1 MKLNKQIALFSII
14 FIFVMGLTN
23 YDNILF
29 SYKRSV
35 HTENLEN
42 SSIQSTYSLTKLERR
57 KINLPPNKYQ
67 EKMWEL
73 SMNPMTG
80 KTEIYNLF
88 ELQYD
93 LNKSKNS
100 SVKSF
105 SVPGESEDM
114 KWVSRGPNNV
124 GGRTK
129 GLMFDPNDETDE
141 TVFAGGVSGGLFK
154 NTSIS
159 DGNTSEWTHIKGIPE
174 NIPVSSI
181 VYDPNDLK
189 TFYVGTGES
198 YTGAEALGNGLW
210 KSTDAGETWTNV
222 FGGKSETETVYR
234 SEGNSVKFPNDN
246 SLGPYAYITAGF
258 GGSLSKTPIVRDL
271 ILANDGSTVNNGTNE
286 NATGTTNDACQ
297 ALTNGSEIAGNIA
310 FIERGVCAFVDKVKN
325 AQDAGAVAVI
335 VVNRNDDNRTD
346 YTPAPITMGGSDSS
360 ITIPSVMINGNYKTK
375 IVNALNAGKV
385 TVSLAFENFAST
397 GRTVS
402 PGIFYIND
410 VVVRD
415 NDGVSEVIIAAG
427 VSTHRD
433 DSNHL
438 FGVDDY
444 GIWKSNDNNSSVWDK
459 VPFGIN
465 DGAYQYQPMD
475 LELGPDNKLW
485 ASTTT
490 NHRGSGGGTILVANT
505 DITAFSVKHTITYN
519 DGANT
524 ARRTELE
531 IASNGD
537 IYALA
542 AENPVTIIKSTN
554 EFATAPTPI
563 TLPNDEDSGIDADD
577 FTRGQSFYDL
587 MIESDPNNPETI
599 YAGGIDLFKSTTG
612 AENATANPWE
622 QFTHWY
628 NGFGQQFAHADQ
640 HNMAFGNYDSSKK
653 IYGNDGG
660 IYFSQTNGSSEE
672 ISSRNFNYVTAQFYT
687 IGVAPS
693 EMFKDLNKQI
703 SGRDLSNWTTK
714 NKVVTGITDVFLAG
728 AQDNGTQFQTDR
740 ENRIT
745 SSIDV
750 SGGDGAASMFSQNLD
765 KPYFI
770 SNYVYNKSVEAY
782 DFISDSNFIINNE
795 SGSNGDFINV
805 QALDSNYGII
815 YSNYTGSNFE
825 IKAYYDWDNFAED
838 DKNTNAPSRILSS
851 GMVTANVSALTVSP
865 HTTNSSTLMI
875 GLENGVVIKAENAN
889 TASPTYSN
897 ITGNQFLGSVSDI
910 EFGLTENEIFVT
922 FHNYAV
928 KNIFYS
934 NDGGETWSNKE
945 GDINNGGLPDI
956 PVRAILQNPIV
967 LSEVIVGTDLGV
979 WYTKNFNDESPKWD
993 SAFNGMSNV
1002 RVTDLDMRDDYKVFA
1017 STYGRGVFSSYFSS
1031 DGPLLQLS
1039 TPEAKLTIGQGETGS
1054 FVVKHRVFSSYDFE
1068 TTFSVDG
1075 LPENSSLSYSP
1086 SNPVT
1091 INSDGELT
1099 IEITVPDTAEAKNYP
1114 LIINA
1119 TAAGQTIESVGIN
1132 LEILSNDYD
1141 NDGIKN
1147 SEDNCENTYNPG
1159 QEDYDGDNIGDVCDP
1174 NPIPNDTFTLF
1185 YTDEVCRSSNNG
1197 LIDLTIK
1204 GEWGEYPFTIAIT
1217 SNLQGFSFDPIV
1229 IDGSTWNLSGLQAGL
1244 YEICITNELFPNFIQ
1259 CFNINIEEPVDLSV
1273 LTSINRENR
1282 QVLLNLRGSD
1292 SYNII
1297 LNGDLIKTSK
1307 NNIDLSLKA
1316 GFNTIKVT
1324 TNLECQG
1331 IFEESI
1337 FISEDILFSPNP
1349 ADDSSKLWV
1358 GGNDDNINMTLF
1370 DISGRVIW
1378 TKDDKV
1384 PYNRSVS
1391 VPFSN
1396 MKSGVY
1402 ILQVDSKT
1410 VNKSIK
1416 VIRE

>member
-1 MKLNKQIALFSII
+1 MKLNKQITLFSLV
-14 FIFVMGLTN
+14 FIFVVGLTN
-23 YDNILF
+23 YDNILY

-35 HTENLEN
+35 HNDNLKN
-42 SSIQSTYSLTKLERR
+42 SSIKTTYKLKKSERK
-57 KINLPPNKYQ
+57 KIGLPPNQYQ
-67 EKMWEL
+67 EKMWQL

-80 KTEIYNLF
+80 KTDINNLF
-88 ELQYD
+88 ETQYK
-93 LNKSKNS
+93 LNKSQVS

-105 SVPGESEDM
+105 SVPGESEEM

-129 GLMFDPNDETDE
+129 GLMFDPNDENDE

-154 NTSIS
+154 NTNIS
-159 DGNTSEWTHIKGIPE
+159 DGNTSEWIHIKGIPE

-210 KSTDAGETWTNV
+210 KSSDAGETWTNV
-222 FGGKSETETVYR
+222 FGGKSEIETVYR
-234 SEGNSVKFPNDN
+234 SEGNSVKFPNDD
-246 SLGPYAYITAGF
+246 SLGPYAYINAAF
-258 GGSLSKTPIVRDL
+258 GGSLSKTPIVRNL

-297 ALTNGSEIAGNIA
+297 SLTNGSEIAGNIV
-310 FIERGVCAFVDKVKN
+310 FIERGVCSFVNKVKN

-346 YTPAPITMGGSDSS
+346 YTPAPITMGGSDNS
-360 ITIPSVMINGNYKTK
+360 ITIPSVMINGNYRNR
-375 IVNALNAGKV
+375 IRNALNAGNV

-415 NDGVSEVIIAAG
+415 NDGVSEVILAVG
-427 VSTHRD
+427 VSSHRD
-433 DSNHL
+433 DTNHL

-444 GIWKSNDNNSSVWDK
+444 GIWKSSDAAESWDK

-465 DGAYQYQPMD
+465 DGVYQYQPMD
-475 LELGPDNKLW
+475 LEIAPDNKIW
-485 ASTTT
+485 ASTTR
-490 NHRGSGGGTILVANT
+490 NHRGSGGGTILVANS

-519 DGANT
+519 DEADT

-531 IASNGD
+531 VASNGD

-554 EFATAPTPI
+554 EFATAPTQV
-563 TLPNDEDSGIDADD
+563 TLPNDADTNIDAND

-628 NGFGQQFAHADQ
+628 RGFGQQFAHADQ

-653 IYGNDGG
+653 IFGNDGG
-660 IYFSQTNGSSEE
+660 VYFSQSNGSSEE
-672 ISSRNFNYVTAQFYT
+672 ISSRNFNYVTTQFYT

-693 EMFKDLNKQI
+693 EMFNDLNKQI
-703 SGRDLSNWTTK
+703 SGRDLSSWTTR
-714 NKVVTGITDVFLAG
+714 NKVVNGMTDVFLSG
-728 AQDNGTQFQTDR
+728 AQDNGTQFQTDK
-740 ENRIT
+740 ENKIT

-770 SNYVYNKSVEAY
+770 ANYVYNNSVEAY
-782 DFISDSNFIINNE
+782 DFISDSNFNINNE

-825 IKAYYDWDNFAED
+825 IKAYYDWDDFAEED
-838 DKNTNAPSRILSS
+838 RNTNAPSRTLQT
-851 GMVTANVSALTVSP
+851 GMMTANVSALTVSP

-889 TASPTYSN
+889 TANPVYTN
-897 ITGNQFLGSVSDI
+897 ITGNEFLGSVSDI

-945 GDINNGGLPDI
+945 GDVNNGGLPDI

-979 WYTKNFNDESPKWD
+979 WYTKNFNDDSPKWN

-1017 STYGRGVFSSYFSS
+1017 STYGRGVFSAFFSS

-1039 TPEAKLTIGQGETGS
+1039 TPESKLTVGQGETGS
-1054 FVVKHRVFSSYDFE
+1054 FVVKHRVFSNYDFE
-1068 TTFSVDG
+1068 TTFSIDG
-1075 LPENSSLSYSP
+1075 LPENSSISYSP

-1099 IEITVPDTAEAKNYP
+1099 IDVTVSEDAEAKSYP

-1119 TAAGQTIESVGIN
+1119 TAAGQSIESVGIN
-1132 LEILSNDYD
+1132 LEVLSNDYD
-1141 NDGIKN
+1141 NDGVKN

-1159 QEDYDGDNIGDVCDP
+1159 QEDYDGDEIGDVCDP

-1204 GEWGEYPFTIAIT
+1204 GDFETPFTVSIT
-1217 SNLQGFSFDPIV
+1217 SNLSGFDFTPEI
-1229 IDGSTWNLSGLQAGL
+1229 IENSTWQ
-1244 YEICITNELFPNFIQ
+1244 
-1259 CFNINIEEPVDLSV
+1259 
-1273 LTSINRENR
+1273 
-1282 QVLLNLRGSD
+1282 
-1292 SYNII
+1292 
-1297 LNGDLIKTSK
+1297 
-1307 NNIDLSLKA
+1307 
-1316 GFNTIKVT
+1316 
-1324 TNLECQG
+1324 
-1331 IFEESI
+1331 
-1337 FISEDILFSPNP
+1337 
-1349 ADDSSKLWV
+1349 
-1358 GGNDDNINMTLF
+1358 
-1370 DISGRVIW
+1370 SGRF
-1378 TKDDKV
+1378 TSCK
-1384 PYNRSVS
+1384 
-1391 VPFSN
+1391 
-1396 MKSGVY
+1396 
-1402 ILQVDSKT
+1402 L
-1410 VNKSIK
+1410 
-1416 VIRE
+1416 

>member
-1 MKLNKQIALFSII
+1 MKLNKQITLFSLL
-14 FIFVMGLTN
+14 FIFLVGLSN

-29 SYKRSV
+29 SYKRSI
-35 HTENLEN
+35 HSDNLKN
-42 SSIQSTYSLTKLERR
+42 SSIKSTYSLTKLERK

-73 SMNPMTG
+73 SMNPITG
-80 KTEIYNLF
+80 KTEIDNLF
-88 ELQYD
+88 ETQYEI
-93 LNKSKNS
+93 NKSRNL

-105 SVPGESEDM
+105 SVPGESEEM

-129 GLMFDPNDETDE
+129 GLMFDPNDENDE

-154 NTSIS
+154 NTNIS
-159 DGNTSEWTHIKGIPE
+159 DPNTSEWVHIKGIPE

-210 KSTDAGETWTNV
+210 KSTDAGDTWTNV

-234 SEGNSVKFPNDN
+234 SEGNNVKFPDDD
-246 SLGPYAYITAGF
+246 SIGPYAYISAAF
-258 GGSLSKTPIVRDL
+258 GGSLSKTPLVKEL
-271 ILANDGSTVNNGTNE
+271 VLANDNNTDNGGTE

-297 ALTNGSEIAGNIA
+297 PLTNGSEINGKIA
-310 FIERGVCAFVDKVKN
+310 FIERGVCSFVDKVKN

-335 VVNRNDDNRTD
+335 VVNRNDGSRTD
-346 YTPAPITMGGSDSS
+346 YSPAPLTMSGSDSS
-360 ITIPSVMINGNYKTK
+360 ITIPAVMINGNYRNR
-375 IVNALNAGKV
+375 IRNAINSGKV
-385 TVSLAFENFAST
+385 TVSLAFENFASS

-410 VVVRD
+410 VVVRN
-415 NDGVSEVIIAAG
+415 NDGKSEVIIAAG

-433 DSNHL
+433 DTNHL

-444 GIWKSNDNNSSVWDK
+444 GIWKSTDNAGSWDK

-465 DGAYQYQPMD
+465 DGVFQYQPMD
-475 LELGPDNKLW
+475 LEIAPNNKIW

-490 NHRGSGGGTILVANT
+490 NHQGAGGGSILVANS
-505 DITAFSVKHTITYN
+505 DISAFSLMHNITYN
-519 DGANT
+519 DGGNS

-554 EFATAPTPI
+554 EFATTPTPL
-563 TLPNDEDSGIDADD
+563 TLPVGSNGIPADD

-587 MIESDPNNPETI
+587 LIESDPNNPEAI
-599 YAGGIDLFKSTTG
+599 YVGGIDLFKSTSAG
-612 AENATANPWE
+612 ENTTANPWN
-622 QFTHWY
+622 QFTQWY
-628 NGFGQQFAHADQ
+628 NSGFAYAHADQ

-653 IYGNDGG
+653 IFGNDGG
-660 IYFSQTNGSSEE
+660 IFFSQTNGTGEE
-672 ISSRNFNYVTAQFYT
+672 ISSRNFNYVTAQFYS

-693 EMFKDLNKQI
+693 EMFKDLSKQI
-703 SGRDLSNWTTK
+703 SGRDLSSWTTRS
-714 NKVVTGITDVFLAG
+714 KVVAGMTDVFLAG

-770 SNYVYNKSVEAY
+770 ANYVYNNSVEAY
-782 DFISDSNFIINNE
+782 DFKSGDNFNINNE

-805 QALDSNYGII
+805 QALDSNFGII

-825 IKAYYDWDNFAED
+825 IKAYYDWDNFDED
-838 DKNTNAPSRILSS
+838 DRNTNAPSRTLNS
-851 GMVTANVSALTVSP
+851 GMMTANISALTVSP

-875 GLENGVVIKAENAN
+875 GLENGSVIMAENAN
-889 TASPTYSN
+889 TANPSYTN
-897 ITGNQFLGSVSDI
+897 ISGDEFLGSVSDI

-934 NDGGETWSNKE
+934 EDAGKTWSSKE
-945 GDINNGGLPDI
+945 GDINNSGLPDI

-979 WYTKNFNDESPKWD
+979 WYTKNFNDESPKWF

-1039 TPEAKLTIGQGETGS
+1039 TPESKLTVGQGDTGS
-1054 FVVKHRVFSSYDFE
+1054 FIVKHRVFSNYDFE

-1086 SNPVT
+1086 SNPV
-1091 INSDGELT
+1091 IIDRDGELT
-1099 IEITVPDTAEAKNYP
+1099 IEVTVPDSAEAKVYP
-1114 LIINA
+1114 LIVNA
-1119 TAAGQTIESVGIN
+1119 SAAGQTIESVNIV
-1132 LEILSNDYD
+1132 LEVLSNDYD

-1147 SEDNCENTYNPG
+1147 SEDNCENTYNPD
-1159 QEDYDGDNIGDVCDP
+1159 QKDYDGDNIGDVCDP
-1174 NPIPNDTFTLF
+1174 NPVPNDTFTLF

-1197 LIDLTIK
+1197 IIDLTIK
-1204 GEWGEYPFTIAIT
+1204 GEWGEYPFTVNIT
-1217 SNLQGFSFDPIV
+1217 SNLQDFNFEPVI
-1229 IDGSTWNLSGLQAGL
+1229 IDGSTWNLSGLKAAK
-1244 YEICITNELFPNFIQ
+1244 YEVCLTNTLFPDFKQ
-1259 CFNINIEEPVDLSV
+1259 CFNITIEEPVDLSV
-1273 LTSINRENR
+1273 LTSINREDR
-1282 QVLLNLRGSD
+1282 QVVLNLRGSD
-1292 SYNII
+1292 SYNIT
-1297 LNGDLIKTSK
+1297 LNGDLIKTSS
-1307 NNIDLSLKA
+1307 NSIDLSLKA

-1324 TNLECQG
+1324 TNLKCQG
-1331 IFEESI
+1331 IFEETI